1 MRTQIYASG
10 CLMLAMMISASG
22 CASFKKFNLKESLLG
37 SNQSQEDWEAE
48 VDSLDP
54 LNRKASNRLL
64 LSDLGPGQ
72 VSTTFKTRVLGK
84 RDQAKAEANLNA
96 GHELYRQAVAARSA
110 GNADAKKL
118 FEKAANKFR
127 LAASHMPDS
136 VIEKEALYYQGESY
150 FFMDAY
156 TQANRAYEWMLAKYA
171 GNRLVDKVQARR
183 FAIAQFW
190 LQMANKQK
198 TTLPNVKFG
207 DPQRPAFGLVTQARR
222 IFHRIRLDDPT
233 GKLADDATLALANS
247 YFRSKLFSD
256 AADTYEDLR
265 ISYPGSTHQF
275 HAHLFEL
282 KSRLA
287 SYQGKSYDGQPLE
300 KADRLLKAII
310 RQFPDKVEEHR
321 EYLAKEGVAIRE
333 LMAERDWAMGQYY
346 EKRGENRAAGIYYQ
360 RVADNFGDTQL
371 AGKAQETIKK
381 VAALPPVPKQK
392 AKWLS
397 DLFPDVNA
405 VKPLVAAG
413 DNESIFKGKIIR

>member
-1 MRTQIYASG
+1 MRTPTYASV
-10 CLMLAMMISASG
+10 LLLPVIVISVSG
-22 CASFKKFNLKESLLG
+22 CASFKNFNLKDKLLG
-37 SNQSQEDWEAE
+37 SGQSQEDWESDI
-48 VDSLDP
+48 DSLDP
-54 LNRKASNRLL
+54 LNRKATNRVL

-72 VSTTFKTRVLGK
+72 ISTTFKTRVLGK
-84 RDQAKAEANLNA
+84 RDQAKGEANLAA
-96 GHELYRQAVAARSA
+96 GHELYKQAVEARKSK
-110 GNADAKKL
+110 NPDANQL

-127 LAASHMPDS
+127 LAASQMPDS

-156 TQANRAYEWMLAKYA
+156 TQANRAYEWMLAKYP
-171 GNRLVDKVQARR
+171 GNRLSDQVQARR
-183 FAIAQFW
+183 FSIADYW
-190 LQMANKQK
+190 LKMTDQK
-198 TTLPNVKFG
+198 KSFLPNIKFG
-207 DPQRPAFGLVTQARR
+207 DRKRPASGLATQARR

-247 YFRSKLFSD
+247 YFRSKLYTD

-265 ISYPGSTHQF
+265 ISYPGSPHQF

-300 KADRLLKAII
+300 KADRLMKAIVN
-310 RQFPDKVEEHR
+310 QFPDKGDEHR

-333 LMAERDWAMGQYY
+333 LMAQRDWAMGKYY
-346 EKRGENRAAGIYYQ
+346 EKRGENRAANIYYQ
-360 RVADNFGDTQL
+360 RVADNYSDTQL
-371 AGKAQETIKK
+371 ANEAKETIEK
-381 VAALPPVPKQK
+381 VAALPPVPKQR
-392 AKWLS
+392 AQWLS